1 MLCSAFSRESES
13 VFADLLTFNDLEL
26 LKARKLGTAQ
36 TGNNHSNSN
45 SKSNLKRYVI
55 LTYAAEFDRVH
66 FPLPLSH
73 EDIPNVDSLM
83 RTIRQLRKQIREM
96 ENKKNEPTSEKDR

>member
-1 MLCSAFSRESES
+1 M
-13 VFADLLTFNDLEL
+13 DLLTFNDLEI
-26 LKARKLGTAQ
+26 LKGRKLGTAPSE
-36 TGNNHSNSN
+36 NNYSN

-73 EDIPNVDSLM
+73 EDIPNVD
-83 RTIRQLRKQIREM
+83 
-96 ENKKNEPTSEKDR
+96 